1 MHICPRCGP
10 ILKVVRKAITATKKV
25 LIYCAKCGTALMM
38 LAAPHT
44 HEPPNTVFRL
54 GQPPAMTAA
63 GVSSSASVSH
73 VYWIPPDDPKV

>member
-1 MHICPRCGP
+1 
-10 ILKVVRKAITATKKV
+10 
-25 LIYCAKCGTALMM
+25 LMM